1 MSGFEEPL
9 KSKARY
15 KTKLRTIRLPVALDS
30 ALEEEAGNR
39 TMSTNSF
46 IISILEKFDEWDRQA
61 ERFHFM
67 AFPKEQ
73 VRDEFAALEDATLM
87 KRLAKSAGATV
98 PREMMLFWFKE
109 VSLESFLKY
118 LALQARYQRYA
129 HYEIKH
135 HDEKTTIIAK
145 HDLGPNWSAW
155 LECYIGEAIKT
166 NFGVAPRIESG
177 QNTVRFEFQSSKS
190 VSARMRPSDSI

>member
-15 KTKLRTIRLPVALDS
+15 KTKLRTVRLPVALDS
-30 ALEEEAGNR
+30 ALEEEAGKR

-46 IISILEKFDEWDRQA
+46 ITSILEKFDEWDRQA

-73 VRDEFAALEDATLM
+73 VRDEFAALEDVTLM

-145 HDLGPNWSAW
+145 HDLGPNWSVW
-155 LECYIGEAIKT
+155 LECYIGEAIRS
-166 NFGVAPRIESG
+166 NLGVVPKIESSP
-177 QNTVRFEFQSSKS
+177 NTVRFEFQNSKS
-190 VSARMRPSDSI
+190 ASARMRPSDSI

>member
-1 MSGFEEPL
+1 MSSFEEPE

-15 KTKLRTIRLPVALDS
+15 KTKLRTIRLPVGLDT
-30 ALEEEAGNR
+30 ALEEEAGKR

-46 IISILEKFDEWDRQA
+46 IISILEKYDEWDRQA

-73 VRDEFAALEDATLM
+73 VRDEFAALDDQTLM

-98 PREMMLFWFKE
+98 PKEMMLFWFKE
-109 VSLESFLKY
+109 VSLDSFIKY

-129 HYEIKH
+129 HYEIQH
-135 HDEKTTIIAK
+135 HNEKTTIIAK
-145 HDLGPNWSAW
+145 HDLGPNWSVW

-166 NFGVAPRIESG
+166 NFGVSPRIESG
-177 QNTVRFEFQSSKS
+177 QNTVRFEFQNSKIAN
-190 VSARMRPSDSI
+190 ARIRSSDSI

>member
-15 KTKLRTIRLPVALDS
+15 KTKLRTIRLPVALDT
-30 ALEEEAGNR
+30 ALEEEAGKR

-46 IISILEKFDEWDRQA
+46 IISILEKYDEWDRQA

-73 VRDEFAALEDATLM
+73 VRDEFAALGDLTLM
-87 KRLAKSAGATV
+87 KRLARSAGATV
-98 PREMMLFWFKE
+98 PKEMMLFWFKE
-109 VSLESFLKY
+109 VSLDSFIKY

-129 HYEIKH
+129 HYEIRH

-145 HDLGPNWSAW
+145 HDLGPNWSIW
-155 LECYIGEAIKT
+155 LECYIGEAIKS
-166 NFGVAPRIESG
+166 NMGVTPHIESSP
-177 QNTVRFEFQSSKS
+177 NTVRFEFQNSRSA
-190 VSARMRPSDSI
+190 SARIRSSDSI

>member
-1 MSGFEEPL
+1 MSGFEEPQ

-15 KTKLRTIRLPVALDS
+15 KTKLRTIRLPVALDT
-30 ALEEEAGNR
+30 ALEEEAGKR

-73 VRDEFAALEDATLM
+73 VRDEFAALGDLALM

-109 VSLESFLKY
+109 VSLDSFIRY

-145 HDLGPNWSAW
+145 HDLGPNWSVW
-155 LECYIGEAIKT
+155 LECYIGEAIKS
-166 NFGVAPRIESG
+166 NLGVAPRIESSP
-177 QNTVRFEFQSSKS
+177 NTVRFEFQIPRSA
-190 VSARMRPSDSI
+190 SARIRSSDSI

>member
-15 KTKLRTIRLPVALDS
+15 KTKLRTVRLPVALDS
-30 ALEEEAGNR
+30 ALEEEAGKR

-73 VRDEFAALEDATLM
+73 VRDEFAALEDVTLM

-98 PREMMLFWFKE
+98 PREMMLFWFRE
-109 VSLESFLKY
+109 VNLESFLRY

-129 HYEIKH
+129 HYEIQH
-135 HDEKTTIIAK
+135 HDERTTIIAK
-145 HDLGPNWSAW
+145 HDLGPNWSVW
-155 LECYIGEAIKT
+155 LECYIGEAIRS
-166 NFGVAPRIESG
+166 NLGVTPRIESSP
-177 QNTVRFEFQSSKS
+177 NTVRFEFQNSRSA
-190 VSARMRPSDSI
+190 SARVRPSDSV

>member
-30 ALEEEAGNR
+30 ALEEEAGKR

-46 IISILEKFDEWDRQA
+46 ITSILEKFDEWDRQA

-73 VRDEFAALEDATLM
+73 VRDEFAALEDVTLM

-145 HDLGPNWSAW
+145 HDLGPKWSVW

>member
-15 KTKLRTIRLPVALDS
+15 KTKLRTVRLPVALDS
-30 ALEEEAGNR
+30 ALEEEAGKR

-73 VRDEFAALEDATLM
+73 VRDEFAALEDVTLM

-145 HDLGPNWSAW
+145 HDLGPNWSVW
-155 LECYIGEAIKT
+155 LECYIGEAIRS
-166 NFGVAPRIESG
+166 NLGVVPKIESSP
-177 QNTVRFEFQSSKS
+177 NTVRFEFQNSKS
-190 VSARMRPSDSI
+190 ASARMRPSDSI

>member
-30 ALEEEAGNR
+30 ALEEEAGKR

-67 AFPKEQ
+67 SFPKEQ
-73 VRDEFAALEDATLM
+73 VRDEFAALADLTLM
-87 KRLAKSAGATV
+87 KRLARSAGATV

-145 HDLGPNWSAW
+145 HDLGPNWSLW
-155 LECYIGEAIKT
+155 LEGYIGEAIRS
-166 NFGVAPRIESG
+166 NMGVAPKIESSP
-177 QNTVRFEFQSSKS
+177 NTVRFEFQNSKS
-190 VSARMRPSDSI
+190 VSARIRPSDSI

>member
-15 KTKLRTIRLPVALDS
+15 KTKLRTVRLPVALDS
-30 ALEEEAGNR
+30 ALEEEAGKR

-73 VRDEFAALEDATLM
+73 VRDEFAALEDLTLM
-87 KRLAKSAGATV
+87 KRLARSAGATV
-98 PREMMLFWFKE
+98 PREMMLFWFKD
-109 VSLESFLKY
+109 VNLESFLKY

-129 HYEIKH
+129 HYEIRH

-155 LECYIGEAIKT
+155 LEGYIGEAIKS
-166 NFGVAPRIESG
+166 NLGVTPRIESSP
-177 QNTVRFEFQSSKS
+177 NTVRFEFQNSKS

>member
-15 KTKLRTIRLPVALDS
+15 KTKLRTVRLPVALDS
-30 ALEEEAGNR
+30 ALEEEAGKR

-46 IISILEKFDEWDRQA
+46 ITSILEKFDEWDRQA

-73 VRDEFAALEDATLM
+73 VRDEFAALEDVTLM

-98 PREMMLFWFKE
+98 PREMMLFWFRE
-109 VSLESFLKY
+109 VNLESFLRY

-129 HYEIKH
+129 HYEIQH

-145 HDLGPNWSAW
+145 HDLGPNWSVW
-155 LECYIGEAIKT
+155 LECYIGEAIRS
-166 NFGVAPRIESG
+166 NLGVTPRIESSP
-177 QNTVRFEFQSSKS
+177 NTVRFEFQNSKS
-190 VSARMRPSDSI
+190 ASARMRPSDSI

>member
-1 MSGFEEPL
+1 MSGFEEPQ

-15 KTKLRTIRLPVALDS
+15 KTKLRTIRLPVALDT
-30 ALEEEAGNR
+30 ALEEEAEKR

-73 VRDEFAALEDATLM
+73 VRDEFVALGDLALM

-98 PREMMLFWFKE
+98 P
-109 VSLESFLKY
+109 
-118 LALQARYQRYA
+118 RYA

-155 LECYIGEAIKT
+155 LECYIGEAIKS
-166 NFGVAPRIESG
+166 NLGVAPRIESSP
-177 QNTVRFEFQSSKS
+177 NTVRFEFQIPRSA
-190 VSARMRPSDSI
+190 SARIRSSDSI

>member
-9 KSKARY
+9 KGKARY

-46 IISILEKFDEWDRQA
+46 IISILEKYDEWDRQA

-73 VRDEFAALEDATLM
+73 VRDEFAALADPTLM
-87 KRLAKSAGATV
+87 KRLAKVAGGAGAPERMV
-98 PREMMLFWFKE
+98 FLFYEGGLGGFFK
-109 VSLESFLKY
+109 K
-118 LALQARYQRYA
+118 LAPPARGQR
-129 HYEIKH
+129 
-135 HDEKTTIIAK
+135 
-145 HDLGPNWSAW
+145 
-155 LECYIGEAIKT
+155 
-166 NFGVAPRIESG
+166 
-177 QNTVRFEFQSSKS
+177 
-190 VSARMRPSDSI
+190 

>member
-30 ALEEEAGNR
+30 ALEEEAGKR

-73 VRDEFAALEDATLM
+73 VRDEFAALEDVTLM

-145 HDLGPNWSAW
+145 HDLGPNWSVW